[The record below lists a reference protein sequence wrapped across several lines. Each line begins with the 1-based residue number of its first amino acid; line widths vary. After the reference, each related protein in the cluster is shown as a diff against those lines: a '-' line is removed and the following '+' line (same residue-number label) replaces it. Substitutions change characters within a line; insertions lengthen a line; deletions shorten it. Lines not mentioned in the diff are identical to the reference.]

1 MLKIVS
7 YTLSSNKEPFIEWLE
22 SLDNQTQAILAARL
36 NRVRLGNF
44 GNCEPVGLGVSELKI
59 FYGPGYRIYFA
70 KDGTTLVVL
79 LLGGDK
85 GTQNQDIK
93 KAQRYWADYKGKK
106 HG

>member
-1 MLKIVS
+1 MHS
-7 YTLSSNKEPFIEWLE
+7 GKEPFTEWLE
-22 SLDNQTQAILAARL
+22 SLDNETQAILVARL

-85 GTQNQDIK
+85 GSQNKDIK
-93 KAQRYWADYKGKK
+93 KAQRYWIHYKGEKN
-106 HG
+106 G